1 MPPNFFFFF
10 LAWQSWEKSL
20 RKRCNKGHLQL
31 QELPFCFFSEA
42 WCYQVQYTVKRY
54 IIGQLWYFINKIWKL
69 LFDNKPKKKSILLCP
84 SLSSYYNLLLHF
96 FLVLWLLV
104 KCQTEHMVLFL
115 RPVNATQQG
124 IESIW
129 KPLIQINS
137 IILYV
142 SEKLKRIFLPL
153 L

>member
-69 LFDNKPKKKSILLCP
+69 LFDNKPKKKKEYFIVSFP
-84 SLSSYYNLLLHF
+84 FLLLQFVIAF
-96 FLVLWLLV
+96 FPSFVV
-104 KCQTEHMVLFL
+104 ACKMSN
-115 RPVNATQQG
+115 RAYG
-124 IESIW
+124 IIFETCECHTARYWI
-129 KPLIQINS
+129 
-137 IILYV
+137 Y
-142 SEKLKRIFLPL
+142 LKASDTN
-153 L
+153 